1 MNRNGSIRLLVLIVL
16 FVISLAAAVGVFY
29 LYQKEHAQN
38 VQLQAQIMELENRQ
52 RQTVSQLEESKKVAT
67 ELQLKLQEAES
78 KADSLAGELL
88 TEKSAHEETFNKL
101 GQITAELSEQQLLRK
116 DLEKRLNQVQEDSKK
131 INEQI
136 KIMQQQKIDLE
147 TKIKDLET
155 GAGGVELGKV
165 IVSPEASEPAIDAAP
180 AQAKLADEKINAP
193 VTKVAKVAKKDQ
205 PSLAKGQEGKVII
218 VNKEF
223 NFAVINLGS
232 KDHVSIGD
240 EFLVSRLG
248 KTIGDLKVEK
258 VHEAMSAAGF
268 AAELK
273 DLIKENDQVTQ
284 KTK

>member
-1 MNRNGSIRLLVLIVL
+1 
-16 FVISLAAAVGVFY
+16 
-29 LYQKEHAQN
+29 
-38 VQLQAQIMELENRQ
+38 
-52 RQTVSQLEESKKVAT
+52 
-67 ELQLKLQEAES
+67 
-78 KADSLAGELL
+78 
-88 TEKSAHEETFNKL
+88 
-101 GQITAELSEQQLLRK
+101 
-116 DLEKRLNQVQEDSKK
+116 
-131 INEQI
+131 
-136 KIMQQQKIDLE
+136 MQQQKIDLE